1 MVKIEFKTGNAAF
14 EEDWEGSVEFITE
27 QIKNALLNKSDKN
40 IRDINGNTV
49 GTIAINI

>member
-14 EEDWEGSVEFITE
+14 EENWEGSVEFITE

-40 IRDINGNTV
+40 IRDINGNTI
-49 GTIAINI
+49 GTIKIS